1 MGANMLRTAIS
12 VGVNMIKRLIA
23 KILLCVLVLTGHLD
37 AQTSLNEMPPV
48 SKEAKPSIGLGV
60 GFLNYYGDVNSIG
73 NHNSLTN
80 QFGYEVHVARK
91 INDYSDLGFSFL
103 TGTILGNERSANRNL
118 NFKTQIYS
126 VGLYATYNLDYL
138 LNFSKVLNP
147 YVTIGFESF
156 EYNNKGDLV
165 DANGAPYHYWDDGTI
180 RSLDQSS
187 PLAYQASLM
196 QRDYQYETDLR
207 SENLDDFG
215 KYAQLAIGVPIGLGF
230 NLNVSDR
237 LSFKFNTTFHYTF
250 TDLIDNL
257 SKNGEGNRKGN
268 GMNDYF
274 TYNSVSV
281 HYDLLSSPPNTNPEA
296 FYFPDYFMLDMADQD
311 GDGIVD
317 GLDICP
323 FTPKGVKVDDEGCPL
338 DDDNDGVP
346 NYLDN
351 ESATLDASFVSAKGK
366 TLTDADYYNQYLRY
380 IDSAPIPLDVLY
392 KIAGEPEKSAQYR
405 ILLGEFSGRLPEDLA
420 RKFVEEGD
428 VIGTLNT
435 DNNTAY
441 LTRKYLS
448 LNDAK
453 RRKSELLDK
462 GFPQATIVIWEKSE
476 YFTLKE
482 WEEKSK
488 KDLKVRFKEHY
499 ENKEQLEGLYAVK
512 LGETEADAQTVDK
525 TKFFEYEDVVVL
537 DGDTS
542 KKDYVIGPFIDK
554 VGAKQLLADVD
565 REKFPNAKI
574 VKVRNGKAIEIGVQV
589 SDVVA
594 NSTPEGAKAWNKDRK
609 KPEQEK
615 ENILAKLNGNL
626 VIDFGKAND
635 PKTNTV
641 LNKIKSE
648 KDVVEVKDEN
658 GDVRIITKNPQSESF
673 IRKEVD
679 RLNTQN
685 IPAKVVRVE
694 DGALEPVSVEEL
706 KEAENKNIV
715 SNSLVK
721 EQHEKKENILSK
733 LEDAFVIDFGKVSDS
748 KTQAV
753 KEKLKSEQ
761 DLVEVTTS
769 KGETKLITK
778 TPLTKEEAETLLKE
792 IKTQEIK
799 GSPAVVKDG
808 NIIPVKLGDELK
820 QQEKELRKMET
831 QSAINYGQIE
841 SKEEKESFDKLK
853 GTGDFKEVIDEYGNK
868 SLVSKNETAEL
879 EVTKEV
885 EKLQANA
892 INVSKAQV
900 IGGKVVSVENEN
912 SENKSAGLLSK
923 LNGNLVI
930 DFGKANDP
938 KTLAI
943 KEKIKAKQAVVEVTT
958 ADGNTK
964 LITKN
969 PQSEI
974 QTEKALKELKSD
986 NILATAAVVKDGNLI
1001 PIKIGEELIQQKK
1014 ELVKLENNVAVNYD
1028 KIETQA
1034 EKESFENLTSS
1045 GDFIEVIDDE
1055 GDKWLVAKNN
1065 DGNKQA
1071 VTEVDELAS
1080 ENVTIGKVSNGKVV
1094 PTKNQ
1099 PTKNSLSDGVLSKLE
1114 NAFVI
1119 DFGKTD
1125 DPKTQAAKKKIKS
1138 VQDVVEVTTK
1148 TGESKLIS
1156 KKPQSK
1162 SEVEKTLS
1170 ELKTENIK
1178 AKVVLVKNGLLIP
1191 VKIGEELAQQK
1202 EELKQL
1208 DNNVAIAYG
1217 KLETKEEKTSYET
1230 LKESGFFVEVLD
1242 EEGNKSLVA
1251 KNEKGNEIALAEIE
1265 KLQALNISVKE
1276 AKVQEGDVLP
1286 TKASKPMKKPEE
1298 LITKTDGEAITIPNN
1313 VQEEVLTNPVLEKHE
1328 DKFLVKLGT
1337 IDESTPLI
1345 DVNKLLNAPNTF
1357 QVKKSDGTIDV
1368 LSNNSSKLEE
1378 PSHSDKAA
1386 FKKQGFENAK
1396 VAFVREGKATV
1407 LKKENLD
1414 GKFSLS
1420 LGSFKSD
1427 VPSEAVNK
1435 IASIPDVE
1443 SMETFNPNLT
1453 TYAVG
1458 NFNSA
1463 NEAQERLEELIV
1475 KGFKPELIKYQD
1487 GKVKV
1492 IDIVSVFDKLT
1503 LQRLTALSDETK
1515 LIKTDEVVF
1524 RVQLGAYRG
1533 KIKESVFKGVQTLSF
1548 PNSGGITKY
1557 VTGSFGTYQQA
1568 YIHKLTMKN
1577 MGFAGAFVVAYK
1589 DGKRIKVTDLVN
1601 QEKFEQVK
1609 RLASPI
1615 EQEYRKVEEEII
1627 QTKATLNSET
1637 ATPKVSYRV
1646 QIGAYKDGEEP
1657 SELSQFPNVEME
1669 IYGQYKRYLSGDF
1682 PTYSQA
1688 NDHKSEVKGKGFDG
1702 AFVVAYSNGQRV
1714 SAAGE
1719 NPNVISKN
1727 DLSSAASSATTPAK
1741 YQKSKLLIM
1750 VQIGLYR
1757 GDIPEDLKGKF
1768 QSLPNLTKQV
1778 TTHGVIRYMTGNF
1791 KNLSEAAAF
1800 KEELV
1805 KKGFDGAF
1813 LVAYYDNERIKVEE
1827 AVEILKEAR

>member
-1 MGANMLRTAIS
+1 MWANMLRTAIS

-23 KILLCVLVLTGHLD
+23 KTLLCVLVLTGYLN
-37 AQTSLNEMPPV
+37 AQNLPNEMPPI
-48 SKEAKPSIGLGV
+48 SKEAKPSIGVGV

-73 NHNSLTN
+73 NHNSLVN

-91 INDYSDLGFSFL
+91 INNYSDLGFSFL
-103 TGTILGNERSANRNL
+103 TGTILGNEKSINRNL
-118 NFKTQIYS
+118 NFKTQIHS
-126 VGLYATYNLDYL
+126 VGLYATYNLDYF

-187 PLAYQASLM
+187 PFAYQASLM

-207 SENLDDFG
+207 SQNLDDFG
-215 KYAQLAIGVPIGLGF
+215 KYAQLAIGIPIGLGF

-257 SKNGEGNRKGN
+257 SKNGEGDRKGN
-268 GMNDYF
+268 RMNDYF
-274 TYNSVSV
+274 TYNSVSI
-281 HYDLLSSPPNTNPEA
+281 HYDLLSSPPNTNLVD
-296 FYFPDYFMLDMADQD
+296 FYFPDYFVLDMADQD
-311 GDGIVD
+311 GDGVVD

-323 FTPKGVKVDDEGCPL
+323 FTPKGIKVDDEGCPL

-351 ESATLDASFVSAKGK
+351 ESATLDTSFVSTKGK
-366 TLTDADYYNQYLRY
+366 TLTDVDFYNQYLRY
-380 IDSAPIPLDVLY
+380 IDSAPIPLEILY

-420 RKFVEEGD
+420 RKFIEEGD
-428 VIGTLNT
+428 VIGTLNM

-441 LTRKYLS
+441 LTQKYLS
-448 LNDAK
+448 LDDVK
-453 RRKSELLDK
+453 RRRSELLDK
-462 GFPQATIVIWEKSE
+462 GFPQATIVIWEGSE

-482 WEEKSK
+482 WEAKSK
-488 KDLKVRFKEHY
+488 KDLKGRFKEHY

-512 LGETEADAQTVDK
+512 LGETAADAQTVDK

-565 REKFPNAKI
+565 REKFPNAEI
-574 VKVRNGKAIEIGVQV
+574 VKVRNGKAIEIGIKVNDIV
-589 SDVVA
+589 P
-594 NSTPEGAKAWNKDRK
+594 NSPLEGANAWNEDRK
-609 KPEQEK
+609 KSENKK

-626 VIDFGKAND
+626 VIDFGKANN
-635 PKTNTV
+635 PKTKAV
-641 LNKIKSE
+641 LNSIKSE
-648 KDVVEVKDEN
+648 KDVVEVKDIN

-673 IRKEVD
+673 IRKEVE

-685 IPAKVVRVE
+685 IPAKVVRVK
-694 DGALEPVSVEEL
+694 DGSLKPVSVEEL
-706 KEAENKNIV
+706 KDAENKNIV
-715 SNSLVK
+715 SNSLMK

-733 LEDAFVIDFGKVSDS
+733 LEDAFVIDFGKVSDP

-753 KEKLKSEQ
+753 KEKLNSEQ

-778 TPLTKEEAETLLKE
+778 TPLTKVEAETLLKE
-792 IKTQEIK
+792 ISTQGIK
-799 GSPAVVKDG
+799 GIPAVVRDG
-808 NIIPVKLGDELK
+808 DIIPVKLGDELK
-820 QQEKELRKMET
+820 QQEKELRKMEN
-831 QSAINYGQIE
+831 QVAIDYGQIE

-853 GTGDFKEVIDEYGNK
+853 ATGDFKEVIDEYGNK
-868 SLVSKNETAEL
+868 SLVSKNENAKL
-879 EVTKEV
+879 EVVKEV

-892 INVSKAQV
+892 INVNQAKV
-900 IGGKVVSVENEN
+900 YEGKVVSVKKENP
-912 SENKSAGLLSK
+912 ENKPGGLLSK
-923 LNGNLVI
+923 LDGTFVI

-938 KTLAI
+938 KT
-943 KEKIKAKQAVVEVTT
+943 QAV
-958 ADGNTK
+958 
-964 LITKN
+964 
-969 PQSEI
+969 
-974 QTEKALKELKSD
+974 
-986 NILATAAVVKDGNLI
+986 
-1001 PIKIGEELIQQKK
+1001 
-1014 ELVKLENNVAVNYD
+1014 
-1028 KIETQA
+1028 
-1034 EKESFENLTSS
+1034 
-1045 GDFIEVIDDE
+1045 
-1055 GDKWLVAKNN
+1055 
-1065 DGNKQA
+1065 
-1071 VTEVDELAS
+1071 
-1080 ENVTIGKVSNGKVV
+1080 
-1094 PTKNQ
+1094 
-1099 PTKNSLSDGVLSKLE
+1099 
-1114 NAFVI
+1114 
-1119 DFGKTD
+1119 
-1125 DPKTQAAKKKIKS
+1125 KKKIKS

-1156 KKPQSK
+1156 KNPQSK
-1162 SEVEKTLS
+1162 TEVEKALI
-1170 ELKTENIK
+1170 ELKTQNIK
-1178 AKVVLVKNGLLIP
+1178 AKVVLVKNGELIP
-1191 VKIGEELAQQK
+1191 VKIGKELAQQK

-1217 KLETKEEKTSYET
+1217 KLETKEEKASYEK
-1230 LKESGFFVEVLD
+1230 LKGSGNFLEVLD

-1251 KNEKGNEIALAEIE
+1251 KNEKGHDIALAEIK
-1265 KLQALNISVKE
+1265 KLQALNLSVKE
-1276 AKVQEGDVLP
+1276 AKVQKGDVLP
-1286 TKASKPMKKPEE
+1286 TEASKLIKKPEE
-1298 LITKTDGEAITIPNN
+1298 LITNTDGEVITAPKN
-1313 VQEEVLTNPVLEKHE
+1313 VQEEVLANPALEKHE

-1345 DVNKLLNAPNTF
+1345 NVNKLLNAPNTF

-1368 LSNNSSKLEE
+1368 LSNNSSELEE
-1378 PSHSDKAA
+1378 PSHIDKAD

-1396 VAFVREGKATV
+1396 VAFVREGKVTV
-1407 LKKENLD
+1407 LKKEKLD
-1414 GKFSLS
+1414 GRFSLS

-1427 VPSEAVNK
+1427 VPSEEVNK

-1463 NEAQERLEELIV
+1463 NEAQERMEKLIV
-1475 KGFKPELIKYQD
+1475 KGFKPELIKYED

-1503 LQRLTALSDETK
+1503 LQRLSELSDEPK
-1515 LIKTDEVVF
+1515 IIKTDEVVF

-1533 KIKESVFKGVQTLSF
+1533 KIRESVFKGVQTLSF
-1548 PNSGGITKY
+1548 PTSGGITKY

-1577 MGFAGAFVVAYK
+1577 MGFAGSFVVAYK

-1609 RLASPI
+1609 KVASPI
-1615 EQEYRKVEEEII
+1615 EQEYQKVEEEII
-1627 QTKATLNSET
+1627 QPKANLNSET
-1637 ATPKVSYRV
+1637 TTPKVSYRV
-1646 QIGAYKDGEEP
+1646 QVGAYKDGEEA

-1682 PTYSQA
+1682 STYSQA
-1688 NDHKSEVKGKGFDG
+1688 NNHKSEVKGKGFDG

-1719 NPNVISKN
+1719 NPNVISQN
-1727 DLSSAASSATTPAK
+1727 DLSSASSTSTTPAK
-1741 YQKSKLLIM
+1741 YQKTKLLIM
-1750 VQIGLYR
+1750 VQIGLFR
-1757 GDIPEDLKGKF
+1757 GEIPEDLKGKF

-1778 TTHGVIRYMTGNF
+1778 TTHGVIRYMTGDF

-1805 KKGFDGAF
+1805 KKGFEGAF

>member
-1 MGANMLRTAIS
+1 MLKTAIS
-12 VGVNMIKRLIA
+12 VGVNMVKRLIA
-23 KILLCVLVLTGHLD
+23 KILLCVSILTGHLG
-37 AQTSLNEMPPV
+37 AQTLPNEIIPV
-48 SKEAKPSIGLGV
+48 SKEVKPSIGLGV
-60 GFLNYYGDVNSIG
+60 GFLNFYGDVNSIG
-73 NHNSLTN
+73 NQNSLIN
-80 QFGYEVHVARK
+80 QFAYEVHVARK

-103 TGTILGNERSANRNL
+103 TGTILGNEKSADRNL

-126 VGLYATYNLDYL
+126 LGFYATYNLDYF

-196 QRDYQYETDLR
+196 QRDYRYETDLR
-207 SENLDDFG
+207 SENLDGFG
-215 KYAQLAIGVPIGLGF
+215 KYAQLAIGIPVGLGF
-230 NLNVSDR
+230 NFNVSDR

-257 SKNGEGNRKGN
+257 SKDGNGNRKGN
-268 GMNDYF
+268 EMNDYF

-281 HYDLLSSPPNTNPEA
+281 HYDLLSSPPKTNPEA
-296 FYFPDYFMLDMADQD
+296 FYFPDYFILDMADQD
-311 GDGIVD
+311 GDGVVD

-323 FTPKGVKVDDEGCPL
+323 FTPKGIKVDDEGCPL
-338 DDDNDGVP
+338 DDDKDGVP
-346 NYLDN
+346 NYLDS
-351 ESATLDASFVSAKGK
+351 ESATVDSSFVNAKGK
-366 TLTDADYYNQYLRY
+366 ALTDADYYNQYLRY
-380 IDSAPIPLDVLY
+380 IDSAPIPLEILY
-392 KIAGEPEKSAQYR
+392 KIAGEPEKTAQYR
-405 ILLGEFSGRLPEDLA
+405 ILLGEFSGRLPEGLA
-420 RKFVEEGD
+420 RKFLDEGD

-441 LTRKYLS
+441 LTQKYLS
-448 LNDAK
+448 LDDAK
-453 RRKSELLDK
+453 QRKSELLRK
-462 GFPQATIVIWEKSE
+462 GFPQATIVIWESSE

-482 WEEKSK
+482 WEERSK
-488 KDLKVRFKEHY
+488 KDLKGRFKEHY
-499 ENKEQLEGLYAVK
+499 QNKEQLEGLYAVK

-537 DGDTS
+537 DGDTN
-542 KKDYVIGPFIDK
+542 KKNYVIGPFIDK

-565 REKFPNAKI
+565 RKKFPNAEI
-574 VKVRNGKAIEIGVQV
+574 VKVRNGKAIEIGIEV
-589 SDVVA
+589 SDVVP
-594 NSTPEGAKAWNKDRK
+594 NLSPEGAKSWNEDRK
-609 KPEQEK
+609 KPVQEK
-615 ENILAKLNGNL
+615 ENILANLNGNL
-626 VIDFGKAND
+626 VIDFGTAND
-635 PKTNTV
+635 PKTKAV

-648 KDVVEVKDEN
+648 KVVVEVKDEN
-658 GDVRIITKNPQSESF
+658 GDVRIITKNSQSESF
-673 IRKEVD
+673 IRKEVE

-694 DGALEPVSVEEL
+694 DGVLKPVDDEDL
-706 KEAENKNIV
+706 REAENKNIV
-715 SNSLVK
+715 SNSLIK
-721 EQHEKKENILSK
+721 EQYEKKENFLSK
-733 LEDAFVIDFGKVSDS
+733 LEDAIVIDFGKVS
-748 KTQAV
+748 
-753 KEKLKSEQ
+753 
-761 DLVEVTTS
+761 
-769 KGETKLITK
+769 
-778 TPLTKEEAETLLKE
+778 
-792 IKTQEIK
+792 
-799 GSPAVVKDG
+799 
-808 NIIPVKLGDELK
+808 
-820 QQEKELRKMET
+820 
-831 QSAINYGQIE
+831 
-841 SKEEKESFDKLK
+841 
-853 GTGDFKEVIDEYGNK
+853 
-868 SLVSKNETAEL
+868 
-879 EVTKEV
+879 
-885 EKLQANA
+885 
-892 INVSKAQV
+892 
-900 IGGKVVSVENEN
+900 
-912 SENKSAGLLSK
+912 
-923 LNGNLVI
+923 NL
-930 DFGKANDP
+930 

-943 KEKIKAKQAVVEVTT
+943 KEKIKAKQEVVEVTT

-969 PQSEI
+969 PQSES
-974 QTEKALKELKSD
+974 QTEKVLTELKSD
-986 NILATAAVVKDGNLI
+986 NIEATAAVVKNGNLI
-1001 PIKIGEELIQQKK
+1001 PVNLGKDLVEQKK
-1014 ELVKLENNVAVNYD
+1014 LLDQLENNVAVNFD

-1034 EKESFENLTSS
+1034 EKESFENFTSS
-1045 GDFIEVIDDE
+1045 DDFTEVIDGE
-1055 GDKWLVAKNN
+1055 GNKWLVSKNN

-1071 VTEVDELAS
+1071 VNEVNELAS
-1080 ENVTIGKVSNGKVV
+1080 ENVKIGKVLNGKVI
-1094 PTKNQ
+1094 PSKSQ
-1099 PTKNSLSDGVLSKLE
+1099 PTKNNLSDGILSKLE

-1119 DFGKTD
+1119 DFGKID

-1156 KKPQSK
+1156 KNPQSNT
-1162 SEVEKTLS
+1162 EVEKVLG
-1170 ELKTENIK
+1170 EFNAENIK
-1178 AKVVLVKNGLLIP
+1178 AKVALVKNGVLIP
-1191 VKIGEELAQQK
+1191 VKIGKELAQQK

-1208 DNNVAIAYG
+1208 DNNVAVAYG
-1217 KLETKEEKTSYET
+1217 ELETTEEKASYEK
-1230 LKESGFFVEVLD
+1230 LKKSGYFMEVLGKYG
-1242 EEGNKSLVA
+1242 EKSLVA
-1251 KNEKGNEIALAEIE
+1251 KNEKGNEIALSEIE
-1265 KLQALNISVKE
+1265 KLQTLNLSVKE
-1276 AKVQEGDVLP
+1276 AKVIEGDVIP
-1286 TKASKPMKKPEE
+1286 TKTSKLIKKPEE
-1298 LITKTDGEAITIPNN
+1298 LITKTDIETIAVPSKA
-1313 VQEEVLTNPVLEKHE
+1313 QEEVFVTPVLEKHE

-1337 IDESTPLI
+1337 INESTPLI

-1368 LSNNSSKLEE
+1368 LSDKSSKLEE
-1378 PSHSDKAA
+1378 PSHINKAA

-1396 VAFVREGKATV
+1396 VAFVREGKVTV

-1420 LGSFKSD
+1420 LGSFKTD
-1427 VPSEAVNK
+1427 VPSEEINK

-1463 NEAQERLEELIV
+1463 NEAQERMEELIV
-1475 KGFKPELIKYQD
+1475 KGFKPELIKYED

-1492 IDIVSVFDKLT
+1492 IDVVSVFDKLT
-1503 LQRLTALSDETK
+1503 LQRLSVLSDETK

-1548 PNSGGITKY
+1548 PTSGGITKY

-1568 YIHKLTMKN
+1568 YIHKLTMKS

-1609 RLASPI
+1609 KVASPI
-1615 EQEYRKVEEEII
+1615 EQEYRKVEEEVI
-1627 QTKATLNSET
+1627 QTKANLNSET
-1637 ATPKVSYRV
+1637 KTPKVSYRV
-1646 QIGAYKDGEEP
+1646 QVGAYKVGEEP
-1657 SELSQFPNVEME
+1657 TELSQFPNIEME

-1682 PTYSQA
+1682 LTYSQA
-1688 NDHKSEVKGKGFDG
+1688 NNHKSEVKSSGFDG

-1719 NPNVISKN
+1719 NPNVISQN
-1727 DLSSAASSATTPAK
+1727 DLSSVASSTTTPSK
-1741 YQKSKLLIM
+1741 YQKSKVLIM
-1750 VQIGLYR
+1750 IQVGLYR
-1757 GDIPEDLKGKF
+1757 GELPEDLKGKF